1 MRVHPVLKALVLA
14 GVIALSV
21 TSEVRADDIY
31 GRIRGTVTD
40 PTGAVVPDVPVTA
53 TNVAT
58 GVVRSVRTGSAGTFE
73 FANLPAPAVY
83 NVTVERT
90 GFKRFE
96 ATSIQLAL
104 NQIYVLDVALELG
117 TTAQEVTVEANRS
130 QVETTSMELGARI
143 TGSAIVNL
151 PLNGRDW
158 IELQTTLPGVVSSM
172 GDFADAYSTSGSR
185 AQDNEFLLNG
195 VDNIDLALNVVSAI
209 PSPDSIGE
217 VNMIT
222 NTINPEYG
230 RNGGAVMNAVTKSGS
245 NQFHGDAFEFYRDT
259 FLNARNFFQSSAA
272 VFHRNQF
279 GGTLGGPIWKNHT
292 FFFFSYQGTRD
303 RQPDTPGRSFAGPT
317 VNVLTQS
324 QRNGDFP
331 DVTADTNVLGT
342 PTLSPFPLVGEN
354 GQTYPAGTP
363 YSTLFP
369 NGQIPSADFSAPA
382 VKLISTYMPL
392 PNTGTN
398 AFTWSPI
405 STDKFYQYISRID
418 HNFGP
423 KDTLTGYWFIENDTT
438 VDDQPFIGGSLPGFA
453 EDETERIQNMALT
466 WNHTFGTSMINEAR
480 VGYNRLG
487 YNSVNPVKPVLPST
501 FGFDISPQSGP
512 SGAGIPCIDMNDYE
526 PPSGACEFGF
536 SYDGP
541 QPRIDQ
547 TYQVSDNFTWIKGP
561 HSFKLG
567 FDMRRAEVSNP
578 FYFVN
583 NGYFQFYGEGAFST
597 GDEAADFLLG
607 IPDFYEQTSG
617 GFIDART
624 QEYYS
629 YFQDQ
634 WKARSNLTLTYG
646 VGWQVNAPQNDIF
659 NGGVAVNAYRPG
671 VQSTVYPSAP
681 PGLLFPGDAGI
692 SESTY
697 GTSFKH
703 FAPRL
708 GFAWSPGSDHKWSI
722 RGGFGIYYNQIEEE
736 LTLQNLESPP
746 FSLTD
751 YGTDDIGVNPS
762 LANPYSGYAPSY
774 DASGNLVGATPVTLS
789 NRFPYTPPRPGDK
802 NVDFSFF
809 YPMTVKVFDPKLT
822 TPSAYN
828 YNFTIQ
834 RELPS
839 SIILQVGYVGH
850 QGRHLEDREN
860 LDPAGQAPGV
870 NPVCAAG
877 PACGYGTLGFTEPQT
892 LANPLTENGSLVFGG
907 VGVQATDANS
917 NYNSLQI
924 SATKRTTHGLEF
936 QSSYTWSHSLDPISS
951 VENVGGGGQ
960 PNPFNRQDNYGD
972 SAYDA
977 RQRFVISYTYTIP
990 SIRRYNSFRAVPSR
1004 LVEGWKISGITTL
1017 QAGFP
1022 ISLTDS
1028 SYNSLTCWAYS
1039 GYGCADRPNV
1049 LGPVRTYDPRN
1060 ANLVNTNQGG
1070 TTTLANY
1077 YFNPNDFTSEVRGLL
1092 GDAGRNF
1099 FHGPGINN
1107 FDFGLYKDTK
1117 ITESTKIELRL
1128 ESFNVFNHAQFGSV
1142 GNDVNSP
1149 SFFGRS
1155 TAAADPRIIQLAAKF
1170 YF

>member
-1 MRVHPVLKALVLA
+1 MRIHLVAKALVVA
-14 GVIALSV
+14 AIVGLSAA
-21 TSEVRADDIY
+21 SQLRADDIY
-31 GRIRGTVTD
+31 GRIRGTVSD
-40 PTGAVVPDVPVTA
+40 PTGAVVPGVPVTV

-58 GVVRSVRTGSAGTFE
+58 GVVRSVTTSTAGTYE
-73 FANLPAPAVY
+73 FVNLPAPAVY
-83 NVTVERT
+83 NVTVARA

-96 ATSIQLAL
+96 AASIQLAL
-104 NQIYVLDVALELG
+104 NQIYVLDVPLELG

-143 TGSAIVNL
+143 TGSAIVDL

-195 VDNIDLALNVVSAI
+195 VDNIDLALNVVNAI

-259 FLNARNFFQSSAA
+259 FLNARNYFQSSAA

-303 RQPDTPGRSFAGPT
+303 RQPDTPGRSFAGPN

-331 DVTADTNVLGT
+331 DVTADTNVLGI

-369 NGQIPSADFSAPA
+369 NGQIPSADFSPPA

-392 PNTGTN
+392 PNTATN
-398 AFTWSPI
+398 AFTWNPI

-423 KDTLTGYWFIENDTT
+423 KDTLSGYWFIENDGT
-438 VDDQPFIGGSLPGFA
+438 VDDEPFIGGSLPGFA

-466 WNHTFGTSMINEAR
+466 WNHTFGSSMINEAR
-480 VGYNRLG
+480 IGYNRLG

-501 FGFDISPQSGP
+501 FGFDITPQSGP
-512 SGAGIPCIDMNDYE
+512 SGAGLPCIDMNDYE

-547 TYQVSDNFTWIKGP
+547 TYQVTDNFTWIKGS

-583 NGYFQFYGEGAFST
+583 NGYFQFYGEGNFST

-617 GFIDART
+617 GYIDART

-634 WKARSNLTLTYG
+634 WKVRPSLTLTYG
-646 VGWQVNAPQNDIF
+646 VGWQVNTPQNDIF

-681 PGLLFPGDAGI
+681 PGMLFPGDAGI

-703 FAPRL
+703 LAPRL
-708 GFAWSPGSDHKWSI
+708 GFAWSPGGGHKWSI
-722 RGGFGIYYNQIEEE
+722 RGSCLRRLCIAEQAEGRR
-736 LTLQNLESPP
+736 SR
-746 FSLTD
+746 SR
-751 YGTDDIGVNPS
+751 
-762 LANPYSGYAPSY
+762 SGQ
-774 DASGNLVGATPVTLS
+774 GAISRHGGEGLS
-789 NRFPYTPPRPGDK
+789 ER
-802 NVDFSFF
+802 
-809 YPMTVKVFDPKLT
+809 
-822 TPSAYN
+822 
-828 YNFTIQ
+828 
-834 RELPS
+834 
-839 SIILQVGYVGH
+839 
-850 QGRHLEDREN
+850 GR
-860 LDPAGQAPGV
+860 
-870 NPVCAAG
+870 
-877 PACGYGTLGFTEPQT
+877 
-892 LANPLTENGSLVFGG
+892 
-907 VGVQATDANS
+907 
-917 NYNSLQI
+917 
-924 SATKRTTHGLEF
+924 
-936 QSSYTWSHSLDPISS
+936 
-951 VENVGGGGQ
+951 
-960 PNPFNRQDNYGD
+960 
-972 SAYDA
+972 
-977 RQRFVISYTYTIP
+977 
-990 SIRRYNSFRAVPSR
+990 
-1004 LVEGWKISGITTL
+1004 
-1017 QAGFP
+1017 
-1022 ISLTDS
+1022 
-1028 SYNSLTCWAYS
+1028 
-1039 GYGCADRPNV
+1039 
-1049 LGPVRTYDPRN
+1049 
-1060 ANLVNTNQGG
+1060 
-1070 TTTLANY
+1070 
-1077 YFNPNDFTSEVRGLL
+1077 
-1092 GDAGRNF
+1092 
-1099 FHGPGINN
+1099 
-1107 FDFGLYKDTK
+1107 
-1117 ITESTKIELRL
+1117 
-1128 ESFNVFNHAQFGSV
+1128 
-1142 GNDVNSP
+1142 
-1149 SFFGRS
+1149 
-1155 TAAADPRIIQLAAKF
+1155 
-1170 YF
+1170 

>member
-1 MRVHPVLKALVLA
+1 MRIHPILKAFVL
-14 GVIALSV
+14 GSVIGLFAISQ
-21 TSEVRADDIY
+21 VRADDIY

-40 PTGAVVPDVPVTA
+40 PTGSVIPGAPVTA

-58 GVVRSVRTGSAGTFE
+58 GVARSVKTGSAGNYE
-73 FANLPAPAVY
+73 FANLAAPAVY
-83 NVTVERT
+83 TITVEQT
-90 GFKRFE
+90 GFKRFH
-96 ATSIQLAL
+96 ASGIQLAL
-104 NQIYVLDVALELG
+104 NQIYVLDVRLELG
-117 TTAQEVTVEANRS
+117 TATQLVTVEAEPS

-143 TGSAIVNL
+143 TGSAVVDL

-172 GDFADAYSTSGSR
+172 GDFPDNYSTSGSR

-195 VDNIDLALNVVSAI
+195 VDNIDLALNTPNAV

-230 RNGGAVMNAVTKSGS
+230 RNGGAIMNAVTKSGT

-259 FLNARNFFQSSAA
+259 FLNARNFFQATPA
-272 VFHRNQF
+272 VYHRNQF

-317 VNVLTQS
+317 VNVLTQA

-331 DVTADTNVLGT
+331 DVTADMNVLGA
-342 PTLSPFPLVGEN
+342 PTLSPFPLVSEN
-354 GQTYPAGTP
+354 GQTYPAGTL

-369 NGQIPSADFSAPA
+369 NGQIPAADFSAPA

-398 AFTWSPI
+398 AFTWNPI
-405 STDKFYQYISRID
+405 STDKFYQYIGRID
-418 HNFGP
+418 HTFGP
-423 KDTLTGYWFIENDTT
+423 KDSLIGYWFIENDTT
-438 VDDQPFIGGSLPGFA
+438 VDDEPFFGGSLPGFA
-453 EDETERIQNMALT
+453 EDSTARSQNISLT
-466 WNHTFGTSMINEAR
+466 WNHTFGTSMINEVR

-487 YNSVNPVKPVLPST
+487 FNTVNPVKPVLPST
-501 FGFDISPQSGP
+501 FGFDITPQSGP
-512 SGAGIPCIDMNDYE
+512 SGASLPCIDMNDYE
-526 PPSGACEFGF
+526 PPAGACEFGF

-547 TYQVSDNFTWIKGP
+547 TYQVSDNFIWIVGL

-578 FYFVN
+578 FYYVN
-583 NGYFQFYGEGAFST
+583 NGYFQFYGEGTFST

-634 WKARSNLTLTYG
+634 WKARPNLTLTYG
-646 VGWQVNAPQNDIF
+646 VGWQIKTPQNDIF

-671 VQSTVYPSAP
+671 QQSTVYPTAP
-681 PGLLFPGDAGI
+681 PGLLFPGDQGI

-697 GTSFKH
+697 GTSMRH

-708 GFAWSPGSDHKWSI
+708 GFAWSPDIARKWSI

-736 LTLQNLESPP
+736 LTLQNLQSPP

-751 YGTDDIGVNPS
+751 FGADDIGANPS
-762 LANPYSGYAPSY
+762 LANPYSGYLPTY
-774 DASGNLVGATPVTLS
+774 DQSGHLVGATPASLS
-789 NRFPYTPPRPGDK
+789 NRFPFTPPPPGDK
-802 NVDFSFF
+802 NVNFSFF
-809 YPMTVKVFDPKLT
+809 YPMILKVFDPKLT

-834 RELPS
+834 RELPAS
-839 SIILQVGYVGH
+839 TVVQVGYVGH
-850 QGRHLEDREN
+850 QGRHLEERVSI
-860 LDPAGQAPGV
+860 DPAGEAPGV
-870 NPVCAAG
+870 NPVCAAE
-877 PACGYGTLGFTEPQT
+877 PSCSYFNMDPQT
-892 LANPLTENGSLVFGG
+892 LANPLTQDGALVYGG
-907 VGVQATDANS
+907 VGEQATVANS

-924 SATKRTTHGLEF
+924 SVTKKTTHGLEF
-936 QSSYTWSHSLDPISS
+936 QSGYTWSHSLDPISS
-951 VENVGGGGQ
+951 VENVGGGGGI
-960 PNPFNRQDNYGD
+960 NPFNRQDNYGD

-977 RQRFVISYTYTIP
+977 RQRFVISYSYQIP
-990 SIRRYNSFRAVPSR
+990 SIRRYESFRALPSR

-1017 QAGFP
+1017 QSGFP
-1022 ISLTDS
+1022 LSLLDS
-1028 SYNSLTCWAYS
+1028 SYNSLTCWAYT
-1039 GYGCADRPNV
+1039 GYGCPDRPNV
-1049 LGPVRTYDPRN
+1049 VSSVQTYNPRN
-1060 ANLVNTNQGG
+1060 TNLVNATQGG
-1070 TTTLANY
+1070 TTTANNY
-1077 YFNPNDFTSEVRGLL
+1077 YFNPNDFTPEVRGVL

-1128 ESFNVFNHAQFGSV
+1128 EAFNLFNHTQFINSAV
-1142 GNDVNSP
+1142 GIDINSP
-1149 SFFGRS
+1149 SFLGRA
-1155 TAAADPRIIQLAAKF
+1155 TAAFDPRIVQLAAKF